1 MFLYQYTPLS
11 HSVFHAQFV
20 TTLYLFVIHVS
31 FGGWVLGAFQ
41 WCVTNIYF
49 YLFIVLQ
56 GASIV
61 KRTFLNRFVAPSQ
74 KKKNKIE
81 HVQPHCVHCEAY
93 QVISLFPH
101 YQNEN
106 VSTLFTCE
114 VSGWRTK
121 SKQEGQR

>member
-1 MFLYQYTPLS
+1 MVCNKYIFLFIYSTAGGIYSKENIFKQICCPLS
-11 HSVFHAQFV
+11 
-20 TTLYLFVIHVS
+20 
-31 FGGWVLGAFQ
+31 
-41 WCVTNIYF
+41 
-49 YLFIVLQ
+49 
-56 GASIV
+56 
-61 KRTFLNRFVAPSQ
+61 K